1 MVRQCILPV
10 LCGLIAAAVPV
21 ASAGASTTAAM
32 PIQSVADHAGQVIV
46 GDVTRVR
53 SYFAGIPQQID
64 SEITFNNVRYLKGP
78 HPGATRRFT
87 LIVPGGTVGTLQM
100 HISDTPWFQVGE
112 TWLLFLLPGYKT
124 YPVVGL
130 SQGAFQIRSGR
141 VFRGDLP
148 VTGLD
153 ESGFVQVARP
163 DTGRHRNLGAGPTAS
178 GPPGADVGAVP
189 GALTERRFERM
200 LSPILRASRDH
211 KMVRPAGRPL
221 AVRHTPRPL
230 NAARSVS
237 PRVPAPTPQERAI
250 APPGR
255 PTQRKRPR

>member
-1 MVRQCILPV
+1 MVRQCNLPV

-21 ASAGASTTAAM
+21 SAAGASTTAAM

-46 GDVTRVR
+46 GDVASVR
-53 SYFAGIPQQID
+53 SYFAGNPRQID
-64 SEITFNNVRYLKGP
+64 SEITFKNVRYLKGP

-100 HISDTPWFQVGE
+100 RISDTPRFQVGE
-112 TWLLFLLPGYKT
+112 TWLLFLLSGYRT

-130 SQGAFQIRSGR
+130 SQGAFQIRAGR
-141 VFRGDLP
+141 VYRGDLP

-153 ESGFVQVARP
+153 ENGFVQVARP
-163 DTGRHRNLGAGPTAS
+163 DTGRHRNLKTGPSAS

-189 GALTERRFERM
+189 DALTERRFERM
-200 LSPILRASRDH
+200 LRPILRASRDH

-221 AVRHTPRPL
+221 AVRHTPEPL
-230 NAARSVS
+230 KTARRASPRAPAARS
-237 PRVPAPTPQERAI
+237 QERAT

-255 PTQRKRPR
+255 PARRKRPR

>member
-1 MVRQCILPV
+1 MVRQFILPV

-21 ASAGASTTAAM
+21 SSAGASTTAAM
-32 PIQSVADHAGQVIV
+32 PIQSLADHAGQVIV
-46 GDVTRVR
+46 GEVTSVR
-53 SYFAGIPQQID
+53 SYFAGNPRRID

-78 HPGATRRFT
+78 HPGATRRFR
-87 LIVPGGTVGTLQM
+87 LIVPGGTVGTFQM
-100 HISDTPWFQVGE
+100 HISDTPRFEVGE
-112 TWLLFLLPGYKT
+112 TWLLFLLPGYRT

-130 SQGAFQIRSGR
+130 SQGAFQIRAGR

-153 ESGFVQVARP
+153 ENGFVQVAQP
-163 DTGRHRNLGAGPTAS
+163 DTGRHRDLGAGPAAS
-178 GPPGADVGAVP
+178 GPLRADVGAVP
-189 GALTERRFERM
+189 DALTYRRFERV
-200 LSPILRASRDH
+200 LRPILRASRDH
-211 KMVRPAGRPL
+211 KMVRPAGQPL
-221 AVRHTPRPL
+221 AVRHTPGPL
-230 NAARSVS
+230 KTARRVS